1 MQADAVISFPLFKH
15 KPMPCHV
22 YISLSKRRPKAP
34 KRSHSSLEVYPSLK
48 SLAQSLRG
56 VAAISSCVADLLH
69 GLWHIAEGPPKRVVS
84 SQAAAAQSSHTEK
97 PCRATCSE
105 LSSAGTGQIVAS
117 DVSARYLGISA
128 WPCRLSCQTGL
139 CLICTSDCNS
149 TVENAHVWRWFCSSL
164 CYQPSAVLTKLAD
177 WLCWEL
183 NNNNLAKKK
192 RKKKKEF
199 WFQTSF
205 LSEFTGDPHRQLRW
219 HNWRGAVPAWAAAGC
234 KTNRRSWYLHCWF
247 SYSLRSPSSAV
258 AVLAFDIMSYS
269 SINHRNILEAGQTR
283 EELGGKYTFKTF
295 FVSLMYSCYQ
305 EYCI

>member
-192 RKKKKEF
+192 RKKKKSSGFRQVSWVNLQE
-199 WFQTSF
+199 T
-205 LSEFTGDPHRQLRW
+205 LTGSYGGITGGGLCQHEQLLVAR
-219 HNWRGAVPAWAAAGC
+219 RTGGPGICTAGLATASGAHPQLWQ
-234 KTNRRSWYLHCWF
+234 Y
-247 SYSLRSPSSAV
+247 
-258 AVLAFDIMSYS
+258 
-269 SINHRNILEAGQTR
+269 
-283 EELGGKYTFKTF
+283 
-295 FVSLMYSCYQ
+295 
-305 EYCI
+305 